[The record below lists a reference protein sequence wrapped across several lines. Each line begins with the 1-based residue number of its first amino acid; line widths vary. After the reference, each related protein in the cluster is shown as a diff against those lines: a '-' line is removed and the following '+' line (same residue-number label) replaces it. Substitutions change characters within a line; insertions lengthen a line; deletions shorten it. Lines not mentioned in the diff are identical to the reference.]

1 MKIIFV
7 DTTHPKLIKDLNY
20 KGFICDQSYDKSR
33 SEILKIIKNYD
44 GIVIRSRFKIDKNF
58 INAAK
63 KLKFIARAGSGTEN
77 IDLRY
82 ANKKNIKCFN
92 AAEGNRQAVAEHAL
106 AMILNLLNNI
116 RVSDQEIRRGI
127 WNREKNRGIELS
139 GKTIGIIGFGNT
151 GSSFAKILENFNVK
165 ILAYDKYK
173 EKYKLQSN
181 LDEILEFSDIIS
193 LHIPLTEETK
203 YLVNKNFIDKAKK
216 PFYII
221 NTSRGQCIETKALI
235 KGLKDQKILGACL
248 DVFEQEKHSFEKIGE
263 NADLKYLIESNKTIL
278 TPHIAGWTFESNYKI
293 AETLSNKIINLI
305 EKS

>member
-1 MKIIFV
+1 MKIIFI

-20 KGFICDQSYDKSR
+20 KGFICDQAYDKSR
-33 SEILKIIKNYD
+33 PEILKIIMNYD

-77 IDLRY
+77 IDLHY

-116 RVSDQEIRRGI
+116 RVSDQEIRMGI

-173 EKYKLQSN
+173 EKYKFQSN

-203 YLVNKNFIDKAKK
+203 YLVNENFIEKAKK

-221 NTSRGQCIETKALI
+221 NTSRGKCIETKALI

-248 DVFEQEKHSFEKIGE
+248 DVFEQEKNSFEKIDE
-263 NADLKYLIESNKTIL
+263 NADLKYLIESKKTIL

-293 AETLSNKIINLI
+293 AETLSKKIINLV

>member
-1 MKIIFV
+1 MKIIFI

-20 KGFICDQSYDKSR
+20 KGFICDQAYDKSR
-33 SEILKIIKNYD
+33 SEILKIIMNYD

-77 IDLRY
+77 IDLHY

-173 EKYKLQSN
+173 EKYKFQSN

-203 YLVNKNFIDKAKK
+203 YLVNENFIDKAKK

-248 DVFEQEKHSFEKIGE
+248 DVFEQEKNSFEKIGE

-293 AETLSNKIINLI
+293 AETLSKKIINLI

>member
-1 MKIIFV
+1 MKIIFI
-7 DTTHPKLIKDLNY
+7 DSTHPKLIKDL
-20 KGFICDQSYDKSR
+20 KSRGFICDQAHDKSR
-33 SEILKIIKNYD
+33 SDILKIIKNYD
-44 GIVIRSRFKIDKNF
+44 GLVIRSRFKIDKAF
-58 INAAK
+58 INTAK

-77 IDLRY
+77 IDLDY

-92 AAEGNRQAVAEHAL
+92 AAEGNREAVAEHAL

-116 RVSDQEIRRGI
+116 RVSDQEIRKGI
-127 WNREKNRGIELS
+127 WNREKNRGFELS

-151 GSSFAKILENFNVK
+151 GSLFAKILENFNIR

-173 EKYKLQSN
+173 KNYKFQSN
-181 LDEILEFSDIIS
+181 IDEILEFSDIIS
-193 LHIPLTEETK
+193 LHIPLTDETK

-235 KGLKDQKILGACL
+235 KGLKDEKILGACL
-248 DVFEQEKHSFEKIGE
+248 DVFEQEKNSFEKIVE
-263 NADLKYLIESNKTIL
+263 NTDLKYLIVSNKTIL

-293 AETLSNKIINLI
+293 AETLSKKIINLFK
-305 EKS
+305 KS

>member
-1 MKIIFV
+1 MKIIFI

-20 KGFICDQSYDKSR
+20 KGFICDQAYDKSR

-58 INAAK
+58 INSAK

-77 IDLRY
+77 IDLHY

-173 EKYKLQSN
+173 EKYKFQSN

-203 YLVNKNFIDKAKK
+203 YLVNENFIDKAKK

-248 DVFEQEKHSFEKIGE
+248 DVFEQEKNSFEKIAQ

-293 AETLSNKIINLI
+293 AETLSKKIINLI

>member
-1 MKIIFV
+1 MKIIFI
-7 DTTHPKLIKDLNY
+7 DTTHPKLIEDL
-20 KGFICDQSYDKSR
+20 KCEGFICDQVYYKSK

-44 GIVIRSRFKIDKNF
+44 GLVIRSRFKIDQTF

-63 KLKFIARAGSGTEN
+63 NLKFIARAGSGTEN
-77 IDLRY
+77 IDVHY

-106 AMILNLLNNI
+106 GMILNLLNNI
-116 RVSDQEIRRGI
+116 RVSDQEIRTGS
-127 WNREKNRGIELS
+127 WNREKNRGFELS

-173 EKYKLQSN
+173 EKYKFQSN

-221 NTSRGQCIETKALI
+221 NTSRGKCIETKALI

-248 DVFEQEKHSFEKIGE
+248 DVFEQEKNSFEKIGE

-305 EKS
+305 QKS

>member
-1 MKIIFV
+1 MKIIFI
-7 DTTHPKLIKDLNY
+7 DSTHPKLNEDL
-20 KGFICDQSYDKSR
+20 KSRGFICDQAFDKSK
-33 SEILKIIKNYD
+33 SEILKIIMNYD
-44 GIVIRSRFKIDKNF
+44 GLVIRSRFKIDKTF

-77 IDLRY
+77 IDIKY
-82 ANKKNIKCFN
+82 ADKKNIKCFN

-116 RVSDQEIRRGI
+116 RVSDLEIRKGL
-127 WNREKNRGIELS
+127 WNREKNRGFELS

-173 EKYKLQSN
+173 KNYKFKSSLG
-181 LDEILEFSDIIS
+181 EILANSDIIS
-193 LHIPLTEETK
+193 LHIPLTDETK
-203 YLVNKNFIDKAKK
+203 YLVNKDFIDKAKK

-235 KGLKDQKILGACL
+235 KGLKNKQILGACL
-248 DVFEQEKHSFEKIGE
+248 DVFEQEKNSFERIGG
-263 NADLKYLIESNKTIL
+263 NTSLKYLIESNKTIL

-293 AETLSNKIINLI
+293 AEKLSEKIINHV
-305 EKS
+305 EES

>member
-1 MKIIFV
+1 MKIIFI

-20 KGFICDQSYDKSR
+20 KGFICDQAYEKSR
-33 SEILKIIKNYD
+33 SEILKVIMNYD

-58 INAAK
+58 INVAK

-77 IDLRY
+77 IDLHY

-127 WNREKNRGIELS
+127 WDREKNRGIELS
-139 GKTIGIIGFGNT
+139 DKTIGIIGFGNT

-173 EKYKLQSN
+173 EKYKFQSN
-181 LDEILEFSDIIS
+181 LDEILELSDIIS

-248 DVFEQEKHSFEKIGE
+248 DVFEQEKNSFEKIGE

-293 AETLSNKIINLI
+293 AETLSKKIINLI
-305 EKS
+305 KKS

>member
-1 MKIIFV
+1 LKIIFI
-7 DTTHPKLIKDLNY
+7 DTTHPKLIEDL
-20 KGFICDQSYDKSR
+20 KSRGFICDQAHDKSR
-33 SEILKIIKNYD
+33 SDILKIIKNYD
-44 GIVIRSRFKIDKNF
+44 GLVIRSRFKIDKTI

-77 IDLRY
+77 IDLHY

-116 RVSDQEIRRGI
+116 RVSDQEIRKGL
-127 WNREKNRGIELS
+127 WNREKNRGFELS
-139 GKTIGIIGFGNT
+139 GKTIGLIGFGNT

-173 EKYKLQSN
+173 KNYKFQSN
-181 LDEILEFSDIIS
+181 IDEILANSDIIS
-193 LHIPLTEETK
+193 LHIPLTDETK
-203 YLVNKNFIDKAKK
+203 YLVNKDFIDNAKK

-221 NTSRGQCIETKALI
+221 NTSRGHCIETKALI
-235 KGLKDQKILGACL
+235 KGLKNKQILGACL
-248 DVFEQEKHSFEKIGE
+248 DVFEQEKNSFEKIAE
-263 NADLKYLIESNKTIL
+263 NANLKYLIESNKTIL

-293 AETLSNKIINLI
+293 AEKLFEKIINLV

>member
-1 MKIIFV
+1 MKIIFI
-7 DTTHPKLIKDLNY
+7 DTTHPKLIEDL
-20 KGFICDQSYDKSR
+20 KSRGFICDQAHDKNR

-44 GIVIRSRFKIDKNF
+44 GIVIRSRFKIDNIF

-77 IDLRY
+77 IDIKY
-82 ANKKNIKCFN
+82 AHKKNIKCFN

-116 RVSDQEIRRGI
+116 RVSDLEIRKGL
-127 WNREKNRGIELS
+127 WNREKNRGFELS

-173 EKYKLQSN
+173 KNYKFKSN
-181 LDEILEFSDIIS
+181 LVEILANSDIIS
-193 LHIPLTEETK
+193 LHIPLTDETK
-203 YLVNKNFIDKAKK
+203 YLVNKDFIDKAKK

-221 NTSRGQCIETKALI
+221 NTSRGRCIETNALI
-235 KGLKDQKILGACL
+235 KGIKNKKILGACL
-248 DVFEQEKHSFEKIGE
+248 DVFEQEKSSFERIGG
-263 NADLKYLIESNKTIL
+263 NASLKYLIESNKTIL

-293 AETLSNKIINLI
+293 AEKLSEKIINLV

>member
-1 MKIIFV
+1 MKIIFI
-7 DTTHPKLIKDLNY
+7 DTIHPKLIKDLNY
-20 KGFICDQSYDKSR
+20 KGLICDQACDKSR

-77 IDLRY
+77 IDLHY

-106 AMILNLLNNI
+106 GMILNLLNNI

-127 WNREKNRGIELS
+127 WDREKNRGIELS

-173 EKYKLQSN
+173 EKYKFQSN

-248 DVFEQEKHSFEKIGE
+248 DVFEQEKNSFEKIGK

-293 AETLSNKIINLI
+293 AETLSKKIINLI

>member
-1 MKIIFV
+1 LKIIFI

-20 KGFICDQSYDKSR
+20 KGFICDQAYEKSR
-33 SEILKIIKNYD
+33 FEILKIIKNYD

-77 IDLRY
+77 IDINY

-173 EKYKLQSN
+173 EKYKFQSN

-248 DVFEQEKHSFEKIGE
+248 DVFEQEKNSFEKIGE

-293 AETLSNKIINLI
+293 AETLSKKIINLV

>member
-1 MKIIFV
+1 MKIIFI

-20 KGFICDQSYDKSR
+20 KGFICDQAYDKSR
-33 SEILKIIKNYD
+33 SEILKTIMNYD
-44 GIVIRSRFKIDKNF
+44 GIVIRSRFKIDKTF

-77 IDLRY
+77 IDINY

-116 RVSDQEIRRGI
+116 RVSDQEIRKGI

-173 EKYKLQSN
+173 EKYKFQSN

-203 YLVNKNFIDKAKK
+203 YLVNKNFIHKAKK

-248 DVFEQEKHSFEKIGE
+248 DVFEQEKNSFEKIGE

>member
-1 MKIIFV
+1 LKIIFI
-7 DTTHPKLIKDLNY
+7 DSTHPKLIEDL
-20 KGFICDQSYDKSR
+20 KSRGFICDQAHDKSR
-33 SEILKIIKNYD
+33 SDILKIIKNYD
-44 GIVIRSRFKIDKNF
+44 GLVIRSRFKINKAF
-58 INAAK
+58 INTAK

-77 IDLRY
+77 IDLDY

-92 AAEGNRQAVAEHAL
+92 AAEGNREAVAEHAL

-116 RVSDQEIRRGI
+116 RVSDQEIRKGI
-127 WNREKNRGIELS
+127 WNREKNRGFELS

-173 EKYKLQSN
+173 KNYKFQSN
-181 LDEILEFSDIIS
+181 IDEILANSDIIS
-193 LHIPLTEETK
+193 LHIPLTDETK
-203 YLVNKNFIDKAKK
+203 YLVNKDFIDNAKK

-235 KGLKDQKILGACL
+235 KGLKNKQILGACL
-248 DVFEQEKHSFEKIGE
+248 DVFEQEKNSFEKIAE
-263 NADLKYLIESNKTIL
+263 NANLKYLIESNKTIL

-293 AETLSNKIINLI
+293 AEKLFEKIINLV

>member
-1 MKIIFV
+1 MKIIFI

-20 KGFICDQSYDKSR
+20 KGFICDQAYDKSR
-33 SEILKIIKNYD
+33 SEILKIIMNYD
-44 GIVIRSRFKIDKNF
+44 GIVIRSRFKIDKTF

-77 IDLRY
+77 IDINY

-127 WNREKNRGIELS
+127 WDREKNRGIELS

-173 EKYKLQSN
+173 EKYKFQSN

-248 DVFEQEKHSFEKIGE
+248 DVFEQEKNSFEKIGE

-293 AETLSNKIINLI
+293 AETLSEKIINLI

>member
-1 MKIIFV
+1 MKIIFI
-7 DTTHPKLIKDLNY
+7 DSTHPKLNEDL
-20 KGFICDQSYDKSR
+20 KSRGFICDQAFDKSK
-33 SEILKIIKNYD
+33 SEILKIIMNYD
-44 GIVIRSRFKIDKNF
+44 GLVIRSRFKIDKTF
-58 INAAK
+58 INAAN

-77 IDLRY
+77 IDIKY
-82 ANKKNIKCFN
+82 ADKKNIKCFN

-116 RVSDQEIRRGI
+116 RVSDQEMRKGI
-127 WNREKNRGIELS
+127 WNREKNRGFELS

-173 EKYKLQSN
+173 KNYKFKSSLG
-181 LDEILEFSDIIS
+181 EILANSDIIS
-193 LHIPLTEETK
+193 LHIPLTDETK
-203 YLVNKNFIDKAKK
+203 YLVNKDFIDKAKK

-235 KGLKDQKILGACL
+235 KGIKNKQILGACL
-248 DVFEQEKHSFEKIGE
+248 DVFEQEKNSFERIGG
-263 NADLKYLIESNKTIL
+263 NASLKYLIESNKTIL

-293 AETLSNKIINLI
+293 AEKLSEKIINHV

>member
-1 MKIIFV
+1 MKIIFI

-20 KGFICDQSYDKSR
+20 KGFICDQAYDKSR
-33 SEILKIIKNYD
+33 SEILKIIMNYD

-77 IDLRY
+77 IDLHY

-116 RVSDQEIRRGI
+116 RVSDHEIRRGI

-173 EKYKLQSN
+173 EKYKFQSN
-181 LDEILEFSDIIS
+181 LDEVLELSDIIS

-203 YLVNKNFIDKAKK
+203 YLVNENFIDKAKK

-221 NTSRGQCIETKALI
+221 NTSRGQCVETKALI

-248 DVFEQEKHSFEKIGE
+248 DVFEQEKNSFEKIGE
-263 NADLKYLIESNKTIL
+263 NADLKYLIESNNTIL
-278 TPHIAGWTFESNYKI
+278 TPHVAGWTFESNYKI
-293 AETLSNKIINLI
+293 AETLSKKIINLI
-305 EKS
+305 KKS

>member
-1 MKIIFV
+1 MKIIFI
-7 DTTHPKLIKDLNY
+7 DTTHPKLIEDL
-20 KGFICDQSYDKSR
+20 KSRGFICDQAHDKSK

-44 GIVIRSRFKIDKNF
+44 GLVIRSRFKIDKIF
-58 INAAK
+58 INVAK

-77 IDLRY
+77 IDIKY
-82 ANKKNIKCFN
+82 ADKKNIKCFN

-116 RVSDQEIRRGI
+116 RVSDLEIRTGL
-127 WNREKNRGIELS
+127 WNREKNRGFELS

-173 EKYKLQSN
+173 KNYKFKSSLG
-181 LDEILEFSDIIS
+181 DILAYSDIIS
-193 LHIPLTEETK
+193 LHIPLTDETK

-221 NTSRGQCIETKALI
+221 NTSRGRCIETTALI
-235 KGLKDQKILGACL
+235 KGLRDKKILGACL
-248 DVFEQEKHSFEKIGE
+248 DVFEQEKSSFEKIEE
-263 NADLKYLIESNKTIL
+263 NTGLKYLIESNKTIL

-293 AETLSNKIINLI
+293 AETLSKKIINLI

>member
-1 MKIIFV
+1 MKIIFI

-20 KGFICDQSYDKSR
+20 KGLICDQAHNKSR
-33 SEILKIIKNYD
+33 SEILKIIMNYD
-44 GIVIRSRFKIDKNF
+44 GIVIRSRFKIDKTF

-77 IDLRY
+77 IDLHY

-127 WNREKNRGIELS
+127 WDREKNRGIELS

-173 EKYKLQSN
+173 EKYKFQSN

-248 DVFEQEKHSFEKIGE
+248 DVFEQEKNSFEKIDE
-263 NADLKYLIESNKTIL
+263 NVNLKYLIESNKTIL

-293 AETLSNKIINLI
+293 AETLSKKIINLI

>member
-1 MKIIFV
+1 MKIIFI
-7 DTTHPKLIKDLNY
+7 DTTHPKLIKDLNR
-20 KGFICDQSYDKSR
+20 KGFICDQAYDKSR
-33 SEILKIIKNYD
+33 SEILKIIMNYD

-77 IDLRY
+77 IDLLY

-173 EKYKLQSN
+173 EKYKFQSN
-181 LDEILEFSDIIS
+181 LDEILELSDIIS

-203 YLVNKNFIDKAKK
+203 YLVNENFIYKAKK

-248 DVFEQEKHSFEKIGE
+248 DVFEQEKNSFEKIGE
-263 NADLKYLIESNKTIL
+263 NADLKYLIESKKTIL

-293 AETLSNKIINLI
+293 AETLSKKIINLI
-305 EKS
+305 KKS

>member
-1 MKIIFV
+1 LKIIFI
-7 DTTHPKLIKDLNY
+7 DTTHPKLIEDLNSR
-20 KGFICDQSYDKSR
+20 GFICDQAYEKSR
-33 SEILKIIKNYD
+33 SEILKTIKNYD

-77 IDLRY
+77 IDLHY

-106 AMILNLLNNI
+106 AMILNLLTNI
-116 RVSDQEIRRGI
+116 RVSDLEIRKGL
-127 WNREKNRGIELS
+127 WNREKNRGFELS

-151 GSSFAKILENFNVK
+151 GSSFAKILESFNVK

-173 EKYKLQSN
+173 KNYKFKSSLAEVLAN
-181 LDEILEFSDIIS
+181 SDIIS
-193 LHIPLTEETK
+193 LHIPLTDETK
-203 YLVNKNFIDKAKK
+203 YLVDKGLIDKAKK

-221 NTSRGQCIETKALI
+221 NTSRGECIETKALI
-235 KGLKDQKILGACL
+235 KGLKNKQILGACL
-248 DVFEQEKHSFEKIGE
+248 DVFEQEKNSFEKIAE

-293 AETLSNKIINLI
+293 AEKLSEKIINLV
-305 EKS
+305 EES

>member
-1 MKIIFV
+1 LKIIFI
-7 DTTHPKLIKDLNY
+7 DTTHPKLIGDL
-20 KGFICDQSYDKSR
+20 KSRGFICDQAHGKSK

-44 GIVIRSRFKIDKNF
+44 GLVIRSRFKIDKIF

-77 IDLRY
+77 IDIKY
-82 ANKKNIKCFN
+82 ADKKNIKCFN

-106 AMILNLLNNI
+106 AMILNLINNI
-116 RVSDQEIRRGI
+116 RVSDLEIRKGL
-127 WNREKNRGIELS
+127 WNREKNRGFELS

-173 EKYKLQSN
+173 KNYKFQSN

-203 YLVNKNFIDKAKK
+203 YLVNENFIDKAKK

-248 DVFEQEKHSFEKIGE
+248 DVFEQEKNSFEKIGE

-293 AETLSNKIINLI
+293 AETLSKKIINLI

>member
-1 MKIIFV
+1 LKIIFI
-7 DTTHPKLIKDLNY
+7 DTTHPKLIEDLNSR
-20 KGFICDQSYDKSR
+20 GFICDQAYEKSR

-77 IDLRY
+77 IDLHY

-116 RVSDQEIRRGI
+116 RLSDQEIRRGV
-127 WNREKNRGIELS
+127 WNREKNRGFELS

-173 EKYKLQSN
+173 EKYKFQSN
-181 LDEILEFSDIIS
+181 LDEILELSDIIS

-203 YLVNKNFIDKAKK
+203 YLVNENFIYKAKK

-248 DVFEQEKHSFEKIGE
+248 DVFEQEKNSFEKIGE
-263 NADLKYLIESNKTIL
+263 NADLNYLIESKKTIL

-293 AETLSNKIINLI
+293 AETLSKKIINLI
-305 EKS
+305 KKS

>member
-1 MKIIFV
+1 LKIIFI
-7 DTTHPKLIKDLNY
+7 DSTHPKLIEDL
-20 KGFICDQSYDKSR
+20 KSRGFICDQAHDKSR
-33 SEILKIIKNYD
+33 SDILKIIKNYD
-44 GIVIRSRFKIDKNF
+44 GLVIRSRFKINKAF
-58 INAAK
+58 INTAK

-77 IDLRY
+77 IDLDY

-92 AAEGNRQAVAEHAL
+92 AAEGNREAVAEHAL

-116 RVSDQEIRRGI
+116 RVSDQEIRKGI
-127 WNREKNRGIELS
+127 WNREKNRGFELS

-151 GSSFAKILENFNVK
+151 GSLFAKILENFNIR

-173 EKYKLQSN
+173 KNYKFQSN
-181 LDEILEFSDIIS
+181 IDEILEFSDIIS
-193 LHIPLTEETK
+193 LHIPLTDETK

-235 KGLKDQKILGACL
+235 KGLKDEKILGACL
-248 DVFEQEKHSFEKIGE
+248 DVFEQEKNSFEKIVE
-263 NADLKYLIESNKTIL
+263 NTDLKYLIESNKTIL

-293 AETLSNKIINLI
+293 AETLSKKIINLFK
-305 EKS
+305 KS

>member
-1 MKIIFV
+1 MKIIFI

-20 KGFICDQSYDKSR
+20 KGFICDQAYDKSR
-33 SEILKIIKNYD
+33 SEILKIIMNYD

-77 IDLRY
+77 IDLHY

-127 WNREKNRGIELS
+127 WDREKNRGIELS

-173 EKYKLQSN
+173 EKYKFQSN

-203 YLVNKNFIDKAKK
+203 YLVNKNFIKKTKK

-248 DVFEQEKHSFEKIGE
+248 DVFEQEKNSFEKIAQ

-293 AETLSNKIINLI
+293 AETLSKKIINLI
-305 EKS
+305 KKS

>member
-1 MKIIFV
+1 MKIIFI

-20 KGFICDQSYDKSR
+20 KGFICDQAYDKSR
-33 SEILKIIKNYD
+33 SEILKIIMNYD
-44 GIVIRSRFKIDKNF
+44 GIVIRSRFKIDKTF

-77 IDLRY
+77 IDLHY

-127 WNREKNRGIELS
+127 WDREKNRGIELS
-139 GKTIGIIGFGNT
+139 DKTIGIIGFGNT

-173 EKYKLQSN
+173 EKYKFQSN

-203 YLVNKNFIDKAKK
+203 YLVNENFIDKAKK

-221 NTSRGQCIETKALI
+221 NTSRGQCVETKALI

-248 DVFEQEKHSFEKIGE
+248 DVFEQEKNSFEKIGE

-293 AETLSNKIINLI
+293 ADTLSKKIINLI

>member
-1 MKIIFV
+1 MKIIFI

-20 KGFICDQSYDKSR
+20 KGFICDQAYDKSR

-44 GIVIRSRFKIDKNF
+44 GIVIRSRFKIDKTF

-77 IDLRY
+77 IDLHY

-173 EKYKLQSN
+173 EKYKFQSN

-248 DVFEQEKHSFEKIGE
+248 DVFEQEKNSFEKIGE

-293 AETLSNKIINLI
+293 AETLSKKIINLI
-305 EKS
+305 

>member
-1 MKIIFV
+1 MKIIFI

-20 KGFICDQSYDKSR
+20 KGFICDQAYDKSR
-33 SEILKIIKNYD
+33 SEILKIIMNYD
-44 GIVIRSRFKIDKNF
+44 GIVIRSRFKIDKTF

-77 IDLRY
+77 IDLHY

-173 EKYKLQSN
+173 EKYKFQSN

-248 DVFEQEKHSFEKIGE
+248 DVFEQEKNSFEKIGE

-293 AETLSNKIINLI
+293 AETLSKKIINLVK
-305 EKS
+305 KS

>member
-1 MKIIFV
+1 MKIIFI

-20 KGFICDQSYDKSR
+20 KGFICDQAYDKSR
-33 SEILKIIKNYD
+33 SEILKIIMNYD

-77 IDLRY
+77 IDLHY

-173 EKYKLQSN
+173 EKYKFQSN

-203 YLVNKNFIDKAKK
+203 YLVNENFIDKAKK

-248 DVFEQEKHSFEKIGE
+248 DVFEQEKNSFEKIGE

-293 AETLSNKIINLI
+293 AETLSKKIINLI
-305 EKS
+305 KKS

>member
-1 MKIIFV
+1 MKIIFI
-7 DTTHPKLIKDLNY
+7 DSTHPKLNEDL
-20 KGFICDQSYDKSR
+20 KSRGFICDQAFDKSK
-33 SEILKIIKNYD
+33 SEILKIIMNYD
-44 GIVIRSRFKIDKNF
+44 GLVIRSRFKIDKTF

-77 IDLRY
+77 IDIKY
-82 ANKKNIKCFN
+82 ADKKNIKCFN

-116 RVSDQEIRRGI
+116 RVSDQEMRKGI
-127 WNREKNRGIELS
+127 WNREKNRGFELS

-173 EKYKLQSN
+173 KNYKFKSSLG
-181 LDEILEFSDIIS
+181 EILANSDIIS
-193 LHIPLTEETK
+193 LHIPLTDETK
-203 YLVNKNFIDKAKK
+203 YLVNKDFIDKAKK

-235 KGLKDQKILGACL
+235 KGLKNKQILGACL
-248 DVFEQEKHSFEKIGE
+248 DVFEQEKNSFERIGG
-263 NADLKYLIESNKTIL
+263 NASLKYLIESNKTIL

-293 AETLSNKIINLI
+293 AEKLSEKIINHV